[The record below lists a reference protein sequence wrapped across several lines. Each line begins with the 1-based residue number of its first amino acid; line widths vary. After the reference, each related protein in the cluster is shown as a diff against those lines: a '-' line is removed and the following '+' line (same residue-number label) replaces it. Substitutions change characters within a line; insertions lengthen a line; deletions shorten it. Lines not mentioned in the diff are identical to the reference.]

1 MKRAYERLE
10 AERLRP
16 LLEAIAREIDERNQ
30 AIQKLTRA
38 SERRAARG
46 VDQRSQAETT
56 ARLANHKR
64 ELRRAS
70 EELESLGCEMNP
82 TDPTTVLV
90 PGPDG
95 SLESGFE
102 LHLGEV
108 APA

>member
-16 LLEAIAREIDERNQ
+16 LLEAIAREIDERGQ

-38 SERRAARG
+38 SERRASRG
-46 VDQRSQAETT
+46 IEPGAQAETT

-70 EELESLGCEMNP
+70 EELESLGCELNP
-82 TDPTTVLV
+82 TDPSTVLV

-95 SLESGFE
+95 SLESGYE
-102 LHLGEV
+102 IHLGEV